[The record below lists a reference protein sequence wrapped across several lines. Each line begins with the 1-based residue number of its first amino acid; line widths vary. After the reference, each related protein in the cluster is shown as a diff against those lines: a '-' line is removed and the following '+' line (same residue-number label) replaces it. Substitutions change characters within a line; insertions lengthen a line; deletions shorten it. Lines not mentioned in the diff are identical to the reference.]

1 VSELS
6 RDSGPVVILS
16 YPYAGVER
24 LVDTVSGSPSVF
36 CTQGTGLLPLCHTA
50 ASTWQNL
57 EQRGTGPSALAIRSI
72 RSLVNTMATAV
83 QSGSGGSRWCEIAY
97 AGTSAAETFLRIFP
111 EAAFLCLHRNLAGVF
126 AEGTAAHP
134 WGLGASPFWAF
145 AGPHPGNNVATIASF
160 WAACTEPLLD
170 FETAH
175 PQSCLRVRWEDL
187 DTDPGGQASKIFG
200 HLGIETPRPM
210 APDPFPPTRPG
221 TGAAEAAAAIPPENL
236 PPPLLAKVTG
246 LHTRLDYRLPGPG
259 A

>member
-1 VSELS
+1 VSEPG

-16 YPYAGVER
+16 YAYAGVER
-24 LVDTVSGSPSVF
+24 LVDTVSASPSVF

-97 AGTSAAETFLRIFP
+97 AGPSAAETFLRIFP

-126 AEGTAAHP
+126 ADGTAAHR
-134 WGLGASPFWAF
+134 WGLGGSPFWAF

-160 WAACTEPLLD
+160 WAACTESLLD

-175 PQSCLRVRWEDL
+175 PDSCLRVRCEDL
-187 DTDPGGQASKIFG
+187 ETDPCGQASKIFG
-200 HLGIETPRPM
+200 HLGIEVPDSM
-210 APDPFPPTRPG
+210 APVPSSQTGPGTRP
-221 TGAAEAAAAIPPENL
+221 AEAAAAVPPENL
-236 PPPLLAKVTG
+236 PPPLLAKVTD
-246 LHTRLDYRLPGPG
+246 LHTRLDYHLPWPC